1 MILLKFFYIG
11 FCRENSD
18 YEKAY
23 NFAEFQIYISIS
35 DEWRGESEKAPY
47 EKGLVNVSG
56 IVPSH
61 HIVWK
66 GEAN

>member
-1 MILLKFFYIG
+1 MKFFYIG

-35 DEWRGESEKAPY
+35 AEWRGESEKAPY
-47 EKGLVNVSG
+47 EKGLVNVYG
-56 IVPSH
+56 MVPSH
-61 HIVWK
+61 SMFWK